1 MTLRRNTVLAG
12 TAIAVALII
21 SLSPLIHWLP
31 WVEVVLIVV
40 IGGGGLLVA
49 ARRPDG
55 PAIPLSAPSQV
66 PPDPP
71 PVQYQRELVADVRL
85 PSNRADYS
93 FRFAA
98 TVVWM
103 PIGAAD
109 GNVAG
114 LNGLAINDIV
124 RRASE
129 LTQLEDP
136 ADYSQTTYK
145 LSRILSELR
154 RDATGRVQAMA
165 DSVQLALPEPDQR
178 RLDKLATIRKEEEVW
193 EYERRHEQSRR
204 NYLSTDV
211 LKDPGSAVVWWL
223 ARNDDQLEKAVAN
236 IDLFTQLSH
245 AVNDT
250 GVRQNGE
257 EPEVPRPRPSEDGTN
272 ANQQPASSAAQYF
285 EDFIGS
291 LGIPPDTDAHILL
304 TDQVARLVAM
314 RGHQSVAD
322 EMTRKRDVSDAQSDL
337 SIESDLRWQEEDE
350 PPEVRD

>member
-1 MTLRRNTVLAG
+1 MTLRRNTVLAS
-12 TAIAVALII
+12 TVIAVALII
-21 SLSPLIHWLP
+21 SLSPLTHWLP

-55 PAIPLSAPSQV
+55 PAIPSSASSQV
-66 PPDPP
+66 APDPP
-71 PVQYQRELVADVRL
+71 PVQYQRELLADVRL

-98 TVVWM
+98 TVVWI

-109 GNVAG
+109 GNAAG

-136 ADYSQTTYK
+136 ADYSQATYK

-178 RLDKLATIRKEEEVW
+178 RLDKLAMIRKEEEVW
-193 EYERRHEQSRR
+193 EYERRHEQSKR
-204 NYLSTDV
+204 NYLGTDV

-223 ARNDDQLEKAVAN
+223 AKNDDQLEKAVAN
-236 IDLFTQLSH
+236 IGLFTQLSH

-250 GVRQNGE
+250 RASQNGE
-257 EPEVPRPRPSEDGTN
+257 APEVPPPGPSGDDTN
-272 ANQQPASSAAQYF
+272 ADQQPASSATQRF
-285 EDFIGS
+285 EDFISS
-291 LGIPPDTDAHILL
+291 LGIPPDTDDHILL

-314 RGHQSVAD
+314 RGHHAVAD
-322 EMTRKRDVSDAQSDL
+322 EMTRKRDVPDAYSDAS
-337 SIESDLRWQEEDE
+337 SESNLLWQEEDE